1 MLKAN
6 PISVSWPRCGMRAV
20 LSILLLVLAW
30 LPISAGGVG
39 GSGSNDSNS
48 SGGTVVDAPGDDVGS
63 LPTRADVYGITLV
76 GAPNELLGLGAT
88 VRGQGRVEVIVL
100 PRGGMAVTFVGNY
113 RIEVDRAALARSHV
127 GVLFRSGAAFTD
139 GRAQLALGDST
150 STFLAPRRLPLP
162 VARLA
167 ASSQVQGNFISLDLL
182 GPTAHQAHLAVD
194 FGAERVTLFQR
205 LR

>member
-1 MLKAN
+1 MKADSL
-6 PISVSWPRCGMRAV
+6 SVLLPRCGLRAL
-20 LSILLLVLAW
+20 LSGLFLALAW

-39 GSGSNDSNS
+39 GSGNNDSNS

-76 GAPNELLGLGAT
+76 GDPSELLGLGAT
-88 VRGQGRVEVIVL
+88 IRGQGRIEVLVL

-113 RIEVDRAALARSHV
+113 RLEVDRAALARSHV
-127 GVLFRSGAAFTD
+127 KVLFRSGAAFTD
-139 GRAQLALGDST
+139 GRALLALGDS
-150 STFLAPRRLPLP
+150 SSAFLAPRRVPLP

-167 ASSQVQGNFISLDLL
+167 ASPRVQGHFISLDVL
-182 GPTAHQAHLAVD
+182 GPTESRAHVAVD